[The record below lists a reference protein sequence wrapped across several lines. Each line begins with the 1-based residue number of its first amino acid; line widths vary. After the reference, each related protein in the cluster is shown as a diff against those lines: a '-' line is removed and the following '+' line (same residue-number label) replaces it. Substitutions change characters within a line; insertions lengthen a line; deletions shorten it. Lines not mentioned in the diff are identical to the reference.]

1 MVEVNLYLWIGLI
14 VGLVAGLVYIL
25 DLQKRMK
32 RMELLFA
39 ISMENVAADMVQV
52 DDAIQKITEGSNK
65 FADDLENLRDY
76 VNEKM

>member
-39 ISMENVAADMVQV
+39 ISMENVAADMIQV

-76 VNEKM
+76 VNNK

>member
-39 ISMENVAADMVQV
+39 ISMENVAADMIQV

-76 VNEKM
+76 INNK

>member
-39 ISMENVAADMVQV
+39 ISMENVAADMIQV